1 MRPACAQVYILDNAQ
16 QVTARRGLPWG
27 SLLDAQ
33 MLSSLGAMLDL
44 FNPFVRRFQFA
55 AAVDDPD
62 LHLRIVATPHL
73 GQQRRYNKAVA
84 PEIALFRPDM
94 EPAMD
99 STPRDIVLRVRG
111 LQPQLKF
118 ISEWNAAYIQYCN

>member
-1 MRPACAQVYILDNAQ
+1 
-16 QVTARRGLPWG
+16 
-27 SLLDAQ
+27 
-33 MLSSLGAMLDL
+33 MLDV
-44 FNPFVRRFQFA
+44 FNPFVRRFKFA
-55 AAVDDPD
+55 AAANDPD
-62 LHLRIVATPHL
+62 LHLRIAAAPHL

-94 EPAMD
+94 EPDMD

-118 ISEWNAAYIQYCN
+118 ISEWNAAYNQNCNCWHLLFYFVVYHVPWCFFVCDAHMMP